1 MQLNTSTNNRFKI
14 KTLTLMVGLAL
25 LPALSWAAEQDKEVV
40 LPTVTVTAAGQDL
53 GESTEGTGS
62 YTTGQTRT
70 STPLS
75 MSLRETPQAVTVVTQ
90 QRIED
95 QHFLTITDV
104 LNSVTGVSVNQY
116 ETHRAQFTARGFDIN
131 ALMIDG
137 VPTTWDQPWSSG
149 EIMSSLAIYDRVEV
163 VRGATGLMTGAGDPS
178 AAVNL
183 VHKRAS
189 SKELSGTAS
198 LGLGS
203 WNERRAMFDV
213 STPVNEART
222 VRARVVGEYTASDS
236 WIDLLKE
243 ESKTIFATF
252 EADLG
257 PSTLLSAGYSWQ
269 ENEPEGSMWG
279 GLPVFY
285 ADGSRT
291 HWDRSKSTSAD
302 WVRWQSSYQN
312 YFANLEHRFD
322 NAWTVK
328 ATYSHGDRRADSRLL
343 YLSGAPDK
351 TTGLGMYAFPGS
363 YKVRTKQDDF
373 GLQANGPFD
382 LLGRTHEAAVGYVNS
397 RQQFNAD
404 SRAAAGGM
412 AGDFNHWD
420 GSYPEPAWGPLSY
433 YGDNRI
439 KQEAL
444 YGALRLNVTDPLKV
458 ILGLRVTNYERSG
471 DDAFS
476 SPYRMEFDHEL
487 TPYAGIVYDLNEN
500 YSVYAS
506 YTDIFQPQQV
516 RDLSGKYLDP
526 IVGKSTEVGVKGA
539 FFEGRLN
546 ASLSAFRIKQDN
558 LGQSIGLVIPGTVP
572 PETAYEASSGATS
585 KGFELEVAGEV
596 TRGWNVSA
604 GYSQFK
610 LKDADGEDINT
621 IYPRKLIRLFTSYR
635 LPVLDGALTV
645 GGGVDWQSE
654 TYTYAVNPQGAT
666 ERIGQNDYALVNLM
680 ARYAITRQLSAQL
693 NVNNLFDEA
702 HYGMFDAYSQITYG
716 APRNASLTVNY
727 KF

>member
-1 MQLNTSTNNRFKI
+1 MQPKTSKKNKSRI

-25 LPALSWAAEQDKEVV
+25 PALSQAADAEKEVV
-40 LPTVTVTAAGQDL
+40 LPTVTVTAAGEAL

-62 YTTGQTRT
+62 YTTGKTRT

-75 MSLRETPQAVTVVTQ
+75 MSIRETPQAVTVVTR

-95 QHFLTITDV
+95 QNFKTITDV

-149 EIMSSLAIYDRVEV
+149 EIMSSLAMYDRVEV

-189 SKELSGTAS
+189 SKELAGSVTAEV
-198 LGLGS
+198 GS
-203 WNERRAMFDV
+203 WSERRAMFDV
-213 STPVNEART
+213 ATPLNEART

-236 WIDLLKE
+236 WIDHLE
-243 ESKTIFATF
+243 EEGKTIFATF
-252 EADLG
+252 EVDLAPG
-257 PSTLLSAGYSWQ
+257 TLLAAGYSRQ
-269 ENEPEGSMWG
+269 ENDPRGSMWG

-302 WVRWQSSYQN
+302 WVRWESTYEN
-312 YFANLEHRFD
+312 YYANLQHQFD
-322 NAWTVK
+322 NGWTVK
-328 ATYSHGDRRADSRLL
+328 ASYSHGDREADSYLL
-343 YLSGAPDK
+343 YLSGAPDRV
-351 TTGLGMYAFPGS
+351 TGLGMYAFPGS
-363 YKVRTKQDDF
+363 YNVRTRQNDF
-373 GLQANGPFD
+373 GLQADGPFD
-382 LLGRTHEAAVGYVNS
+382 LLGRSHEAAIGYVNS

-404 SRAAAGGM
+404 SRASTGGP

-420 GSYPEPAWGPLSY
+420 GSYPEPAWGPLAY
-433 YGDNRI
+433 YGDGTLR
-439 KQEAL
+439 QEAL
-444 YGALRLNVTDPLKV
+444 YGALRLNVADPLKI

-471 DDAFS
+471 NDVYS
-476 SPYRMEFDHEL
+476 SPYQMEFDHEL
-487 TPYAGIVYDLNEN
+487 TPYAGIVYDLNDN
-500 YSVYAS
+500 FSVYAS

-516 RDLSGKYLDP
+516 RDISGKYLAP
-526 IVGKSTEVGVKGA
+526 IVGKSTEAGVKSA
-539 FFEGRLN
+539 FFDGRLN

-558 LGQSIGLVIPGTVP
+558 LGQATGVDIPGTVP
-572 PETAYEASSGATS
+572 PEKAYEPSSGATS

-610 LKDADGEDINT
+610 LTDAGGNDINT
-621 IYPRKLIRLFTSYR
+621 IYPRKLIRLFTTYR
-635 LPVLDGALTV
+635 LPVLEGALTV

-654 TYTYAVNPQGAT
+654 TYTYADTPQGVS
-666 ERIGQNDYALVNLM
+666 EKIEQNDYALVNLM
-680 ARYAITRQLSAQL
+680 ARYEITRQLSAQL
-693 NVNNLFDEA
+693 NINNLFDEEI
-702 HYGMFDAYSQITYG
+702 YGMFDAYSQITYG